1 VTSSTNV
8 YGLYVRSIRLSKW
21 LDREVRDLLERY
33 PKEVGRG
40 TLESGPEDGLGPFTV
55 RGSGDGDP
63 LGDWVL
69 LYVGISES
77 KTPRIVQ
84 YFGTTQSFTREPGGQ
99 SLHLSLALFFGGGSD
114 PRDSPEPPARSVEGL
129 LRASLGQRLEH
140 RMRDMHLSYLQVET
154 SACLDAQH
162 AACGC
167 NVGAEALLMRNPPDW
182 PKWRPATGW
191 PSSSREAIE

>member
-1 VTSSTNV
+1 MAVISTPLQHPAIILSTLQDLDMVGLPKPVRPTERWDGKWSAGQVTSSTNV

-33 PKEVGRG
+33 PREVGRG
-40 TLESGPEDGLGPFTV
+40 TLESGPEDGLAPFTV
-55 RGSGDGDP
+55 RGSGDDDP

-69 LYVGISES
+69 LYVGISDS

-84 YFGTTQSFTREPGGQ
+84 YFGTTNAFTREPGGQ

-129 LRASLGQRLEH
+129 LRASLGLRL
-140 RMRDMHLSYLQVET
+140 
-154 SACLDAQH
+154 
-162 AACGC
+162 
-167 NVGAEALLMRNPPDW
+167 
-182 PKWRPATGW
+182 
-191 PSSSREAIE
+191 